1 MSEAISILY
10 GMTRR
15 GDEQVPDYRAKWDY
29 IPMCDG
35 WKRLPDG
42 RMPAQDLLVF
52 RVAPELVADL
62 TSEQVAE
69 RVFIATNAPDEGR
82 SEGDALIDALADQ
95 LTGLPNSGG
104 PDGYGARFVP
114 GVVGER
120 SYRRS
125 LSIGDTV
132 SVEGRASVACLAS
145 GWREIA

>member
-15 GDEQVPDYRAKWDY
+15 GDERVPDYRARWGY

-69 RVFIATNAPDEGR
+69 RMFIATNAPAEVIR
-82 SEGDALIDALADQ
+82 SEDDDLIDALVEQVA
-95 LTGLPNSGG
+95 GMGG
-104 PDGYGARFVP
+104 EEGYGARFVP
-114 GVVGER
+114 GAAGER
-120 SYRRS
+120 SYMRS

-132 SVEGRASVACLAS
+132 TVEGRASVGCLAH
-145 GWREIA
+145 GWVEIS